1 MTSFHQHF
9 DIDRT
14 GLTHNKFRAASY
26 SSFGANRPIK
36 QLGIVGICPV
46 VDRTLFD
53 TSLADFLEE
62 RLAQLK
68 AWQSKLPVPGAPL
81 QPSGIKRQIASLSAS
96 LSDLVGL
103 HSDETSTALER
114 LRQVDEVFLYM
125 QTALGFVDPDYL
137 GISGHPTF
145 SVGSQVHSG
154 TNTGLI
160 FREGTKWSLQVIASP
175 DIILAATAT
184 EHPYNSLKDCI
195 VETANVRPVRESRVD
210 RLVDIYSV
218 ELQWAALMRKMPP
231 AYYHCVQMP
240 GEGRPA
246 ARVSWYR

>member
-9 DIDRT
+9 DIDQT

-96 LSDLVGL
+96 LSDLLCWQSSSQRYQHRSDFPRRNEMVTPGDCFARHNSGCHRDRASVQLAEGL
-103 HSDETSTALER
+103 HCRDRER
-114 LRQVDEVFLYM
+114 
-125 QTALGFVDPDYL
+125 
-137 GISGHPTF
+137 
-145 SVGSQVHSG
+145 
-154 TNTGLI
+154 
-160 FREGTKWSLQVIASP
+160 
-175 DIILAATAT
+175 AACA
-184 EHPYNSLKDCI
+184 
-195 VETANVRPVRESRVD
+195 
-210 RLVDIYSV
+210 
-218 ELQWAALMRKMPP
+218 
-231 AYYHCVQMP
+231 
-240 GEGRPA
+240 
-246 ARVSWYR
+246 